1 MMHAHWISKARDG
14 TACTTVQASNGY
26 ARRQICIAAYVRAT
40 TTSRDVSQM
49 TEQITILQTKC
60 AVSNAYGPSVNGL
73 CAILVHLGGV
83 QDGKDST
90 PREHQRIILKK
101 PKLSTS
107 QLLLFIFS
115 TPLLSCT

>member
-1 MMHAHWISKARDG
+1 MHAHWISKARDG

-60 AVSNAYGPSVNGL
+60 AHPASEVSLAQKEKAES
-73 CAILVHLGGV
+73 
-83 QDGKDST
+83 
-90 PREHQRIILKK
+90 
-101 PKLSTS
+101 
-107 QLLLFIFS
+107 
-115 TPLLSCT
+115 